1 MEELLQKL
9 AEGGP
14 LTGWLFSA
22 LFLSAVVFLYKKV
35 SDIQEAR
42 LTDLRQ
48 ANDITNDVKDAILP
62 IVTSLGAIQSS
73 LDILKDRSNKP

>member
-1 MEELLQKL
+1 MDEALKRI

-14 LTGWLFSA
+14 LTGWGLFV
-22 LFLSAVVFLYKKV
+22 LSLTAIVFLYKKV
-35 SDIQEAR
+35 NEIQEAR
-42 LTDLRQ
+42 LADLRQ

-62 IVTSLGAIQSS
+62 LVTSLGAIQSS